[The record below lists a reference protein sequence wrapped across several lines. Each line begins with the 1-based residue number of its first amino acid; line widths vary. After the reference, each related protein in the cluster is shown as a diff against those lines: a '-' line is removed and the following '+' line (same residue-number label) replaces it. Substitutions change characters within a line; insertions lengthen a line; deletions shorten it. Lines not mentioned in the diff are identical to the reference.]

1 MAKLPTIVLASALLA
16 FPVGTA
22 AQLGFAGAEVSAG
35 FAGWSGDDLGDF
47 GAGPRFKAS
56 IYTPAGPTLSVGL
69 TGAYGRGDITDLDK
83 TYEELGIGATLRR
96 AFDTE
101 GPLGFYGSLFAGW
114 SRLSVDLAPEN
125 PRIQENG
132 FAIGPA
138 LGVELA
144 LGGGRTRLTAGGELL
159 WHSMG
164 DIRLSSGAPS
174 FAEGGDK
181 GWHFG
186 GTIGLFFGP

>member
-1 MAKLPTIVLASALLA
+1 MAKLPTVVLASALLA

-22 AQLGFAGAEVSAG
+22 AQVGFAGAEVSAG
-35 FAGWSGDDLGDF
+35 FAGWSGSDFSNF

-56 IYTPAGPTLSVGL
+56 IYTPAGAALSMGL
-69 TGAYGRGDITDLDK
+69 TGAYGRGDIEDLDK

-96 AFDTE
+96 RFDRE
-101 GPLGFYGSLFAGW
+101 GALDFYGSAFVGW

-125 PRIQENG
+125 PRIQVNG
-132 FAIGPA
+132 LAIGPA
-138 LGVELA
+138 LGIELP
-144 LGGGRTRLTAGGELL
+144 LGGGGTRLTAGGEIL

-164 DIRLSSGAPS
+164 DFRVASGSPS
-174 FAEGGDK
+174 FAEGGAK